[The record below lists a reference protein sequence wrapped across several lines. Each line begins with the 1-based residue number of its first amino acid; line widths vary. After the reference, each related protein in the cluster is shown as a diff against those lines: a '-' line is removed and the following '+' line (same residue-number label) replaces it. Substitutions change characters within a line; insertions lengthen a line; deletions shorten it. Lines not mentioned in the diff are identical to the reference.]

1 MPRRVSLPGA
11 NELFR
16 PTADIHQS
24 ERAKDPEKMPGK
36 TAKDVRARIPGDKRT
51 GSGRVR
57 HDEKITVYVSTEEL
71 IALET
76 ARLTLRSRGINADR
90 GRIVRASVAM
100 ALADLEENGHDST
113 LARLLTTDGTTRG
126 RT

>member
-16 PTADIHQS
+16 PTAGNHEP
-24 ERAKDPEKMPGK
+24 ERAKAPKNTQAK
-36 TAKDVRARIPGDKRT
+36 TAKASPLSASGRKRA

-76 ARLTLRSRGINADR
+76 ARLALRSQGINADR

-100 ALADLEENGHDST
+100 ALADLEENGQDSR
-113 LARLLTTDGTTRG
+113 LARLLTTD
-126 RT
+126 

>member
-16 PTADIHQS
+16 PTVGSHES
-24 ERAKDPEKMPGK
+24 ESVEASQQPEVRTPRKSSQDATSGGKRA
-36 TAKDVRARIPGDKRT
+36 

-76 ARLTLRSRGINADR
+76 ARLTMRSQGMTADR
-90 GRIVRASVAM
+90 GRLVRASGAM
-100 ALADLEENGHDST
+100 ALADLEENGEESV
-113 LARLLTTDGTTRG
+113 LAHLLATD
-126 RT
+126 

>member
-16 PTADIHQS
+16 PTTDTHEPQQAKSSKKTTANPSQPS
-24 ERAKDPEKMPGK
+24 SAGRRRA
-36 TAKDVRARIPGDKRT
+36 

-76 ARLTLRSRGINADR
+76 ARLTLRSRGVNADR

-100 ALADLEENGHDST
+100 ALADLEENGQDSQ
-113 LARLLTTDGTTRG
+113 LARLLTTD
-126 RT
+126 

>member
-16 PTADIHQS
+16 PTVGSHEPQS
-24 ERAKDPEKMPGK
+24 VEVPKQSKAH
-36 TAKDVRARIPGDKRT
+36 RARKTSQDATSRGKHA

-76 ARLTLRSRGINADR
+76 ARLTMRSQGINADR

-100 ALADLEENGHDST
+100 ALADFEENGEDSA
-113 LARLLTTDGTTRG
+113 LAHLLTTD
-126 RT
+126 

>member
-16 PTADIHQS
+16 PTVGSHES
-24 ERAKDPEKMPGK
+24 ESVEASQQPEVRTPRKSSQDATSGGKRA
-36 TAKDVRARIPGDKRT
+36 

-76 ARLTLRSRGINADR
+76 ARLTMRSQGINADR
-90 GRIVRASVAM
+90 GRIVRSSVAM
-100 ALADLEENGHDST
+100 ALADFEENGEESV
-113 LARLLTTDGTTRG
+113 LAHLLATD
-126 RT
+126 

>member
-16 PTADIHQS
+16 PTVGGREPGETPQQ
-24 ERAKDPEKMPGK
+24 PEARKARKTSQDSTSRGK
-36 TAKDVRARIPGDKRT
+36 RG

-76 ARLTLRSRGINADR
+76 ARLAMRSQGINADR

-100 ALADLEENGHDST
+100 ALADLEENGEESA
-113 LARLLTTDGTTRG
+113 LAHLLTID
-126 RT
+126 

>member
-16 PTADIHQS
+16 PTVGNHEP
-24 ERAKDPEKMPGK
+24 ERAKAPKNTETK
-36 TAKDVRARIPGDKRT
+36 TAKASPPSASGGKRA
-51 GSGRVR
+51 GSGRIR

-76 ARLTLRSRGINADR
+76 ARLALRSQGINADR

-100 ALADLEENGHDST
+100 ALADLEENGQESR
-113 LARLLTTDGTTRG
+113 LARLLTTD
-126 RT
+126 

>member
-16 PTADIHQS
+16 PTVGSLEPQS
-24 ERAKDPEKMPGK
+24 VEVPQQSKAH
-36 TAKDVRARIPGDKRT
+36 RARKTSQDATSRGKHA

-76 ARLTLRSRGINADR
+76 ARLTMRSQGINADR

-100 ALADLEENGHDST
+100 ALADFEENGEDSA
-113 LARLLTTDGTTRG
+113 LAHLLTTD
-126 RT
+126 

>member
-16 PTADIHQS
+16 PTVGNHEP
-24 ERAKDPEKMPGK
+24 ERAKASGGK
-36 TAKDVRARIPGDKRT
+36 RA
-51 GSGRVR
+51 GSGRIR

-76 ARLTLRSRGINADR
+76 ARLALRSQGINADR

-100 ALADLEENGHDST
+100 ALADLEENGQESR
-113 LARLLTTDGTTRG
+113 LARLLTTD
-126 RT
+126 

>member
-16 PTADIHQS
+16 PTAGTP
-24 ERAKDPEKMPGK
+24 DPAQEKAATTTKAK
-36 TAKDVRARIPGDKRT
+36 TAKGSQASTSAGQRA

-71 IALET
+71 MALET
-76 ARLTLRSRGINADR
+76 ARLTLRSQGINADR

-100 ALADLEENGHDST
+100 ALADLEENGQDCR
-113 LARLLTTDGTTRG
+113 LARLLTTD
-126 RT
+126 